1 MSASTMAQGGAAP
14 GGDSGTGG
22 RAWLFGDDIDT
33 DVLAPG
39 RYMKGPVEEL
49 ARHCLES
56 VDAEFAAGVEAG
68 DFVVARANFGIGS
81 SREQAAQVLTLLG
94 VAGVIAQSFGGIF
107 YRNAFNLGLPAVI
120 CPETGRVGARDRLV
134 LDAEAGQLR
143 NLTAGETYACE
154 PVPTHLMVLVRDG
167 GLIAHLERRLKSA
180 AGKGAS

>member
-1 MSASTMAQGGAAP
+1 MSASGVAQGGE
-14 GGDSGTGG
+14 SGAGG

-39 RYMKGPVEEL
+39 RYMKGPVEAL

-56 VDAEFAAGVEAG
+56 VDADFAAGVRAG
-68 DFVVARANFGIGS
+68 DFVVAQANFGIGS

-94 VAGVIAQSFGGIF
+94 VAGVIAESFGGIF

-120 CPETGRVGARDRLV
+120 CPETGRIRARDRLV
-134 LDAEAGQLR
+134 LDAEAGRLR

-154 PVPTHLMVLVRDG
+154 PVPAHLMALVRDG
-167 GLIAHLERRLKSA
+167 GLIAQLERRLASES
-180 AGKGAS
+180 GKQAP